1 MPLFELI
8 NSKVGDNRKVFLVH
22 GGIDTE
28 DRELARQIAE
38 TTTDSIIVAS
48 YGTFSTGIN
57 IIWLKELK
65 YTMKKTLIM
74 NSLMSQ
80 SRRVMDKTEF
90 LAAIKLVSGEE
101 LLSMVTSVH
110 DDNGDYLIVENPIE
124 VEEVMLPNKQAGAK
138 VQPWMKFS
146 REEQFVI
153 PKDKI
158 ITIVEVAEEVAV
170 FYHMS
175 LRKLNTDFITD
186 AKGKISTVDE
196 ARIKLNK
203 IFNKDS

>member
-1 MPLFELI
+1 
-8 NSKVGDNRKVFLVH
+8 
-22 GGIDTE
+22 
-28 DRELARQIAE
+28 
-38 TTTDSIIVAS
+38 
-48 YGTFSTGIN
+48 
-57 IIWLKELK
+57 
-65 YTMKKTLIM
+65 M

-101 LLSMVTSVH
+101 ILSMVTSVH
-110 DDNGDYLIVENPIE
+110 DENGDYLIVENPIE
-124 VEEVMLPNKQAGAK
+124 VEEVLLPNKQAGAK

-146 REEQFVI
+146 KEDQFVI

-196 ARIKLNK
+196 ARIKLDK

>member
-1 MPLFELI
+1 
-8 NSKVGDNRKVFLVH
+8 
-22 GGIDTE
+22 
-28 DRELARQIAE
+28 
-38 TTTDSIIVAS
+38 
-48 YGTFSTGIN
+48 
-57 IIWLKELK
+57 
-65 YTMKKTLIM
+65 M

-80 SRRVMDKTEF
+80 SRRVMDKEEF

-101 LLSMVTSVH
+101 ILSMVTSVH
-110 DDNGDYLIVENPIE
+110 DENGDYLIVENPIE
-124 VEEVMLPNKQAGAK
+124 VEEVILPNKQAVAK

-153 PKDKI
+153 PKEHI
-158 ITIVEVAEEVAV
+158 ITIVEVAQEVAV

-175 LRKLNTDFITD
+175 LRKLNTDFISD

-203 IFNKDS
+203 IFNKDI

>member
-1 MPLFELI
+1 
-8 NSKVGDNRKVFLVH
+8 
-22 GGIDTE
+22 
-28 DRELARQIAE
+28 
-38 TTTDSIIVAS
+38 
-48 YGTFSTGIN
+48 
-57 IIWLKELK
+57 
-65 YTMKKTLIM
+65 MKKTLIM

-110 DDNGDYLIVENPIE
+110 DENGDYLIVENPIE
-124 VEEVMLPNKQAGAK
+124 VEEVILPNKQAGAK

-146 REEQFVI
+146 REDQFVI
-153 PKDKI
+153 PKEHI
-158 ITIVEVAEEVAV
+158 ITIVEVAEEVEV

-196 ARIKLNK
+196 ARIKLDK
-203 IFNKDS
+203 IFKQGT

>member
-1 MPLFELI
+1 
-8 NSKVGDNRKVFLVH
+8 
-22 GGIDTE
+22 
-28 DRELARQIAE
+28 
-38 TTTDSIIVAS
+38 
-48 YGTFSTGIN
+48 
-57 IIWLKELK
+57 
-65 YTMKKTLIM
+65 MKKTLIM
-74 NSLMSQ
+74 SSLMSQ
-80 SRRVMDKTEF
+80 YERTMDKTEF

-110 DDNGDYLIVENPIE
+110 DENGDYIIVENPIE
-124 VEEVMLPNKQAGAK
+124 VEEVILPNKQAGAK

-153 PKDKI
+153 PKEHI
-158 ITIVEVAEEVAV
+158 ITIVEVAEEVAI

-196 ARIKLNK
+196 ARIKLDK
-203 IFNKDS
+203 IFKKGT

>member
-1 MPLFELI
+1 
-8 NSKVGDNRKVFLVH
+8 
-22 GGIDTE
+22 
-28 DRELARQIAE
+28 
-38 TTTDSIIVAS
+38 
-48 YGTFSTGIN
+48 
-57 IIWLKELK
+57 
-65 YTMKKTLIM
+65 M

-80 SRRVMDKTEF
+80 SRRVMDKEEF

-101 LLSMVTSVH
+101 ILSMVTSVH
-110 DDNGDYLIVENPIE
+110 DENGDYLIVENPIE

-158 ITIVEVAEEVAV
+158 ITIVEVTEDVAV

-186 AKGKISTVDE
+186 ARGKISTVDE
-196 ARIKLNK
+196 ARTKLDK
-203 IFNKDS
+203 IFKKDT

>member
-1 MPLFELI
+1 
-8 NSKVGDNRKVFLVH
+8 
-22 GGIDTE
+22 
-28 DRELARQIAE
+28 
-38 TTTDSIIVAS
+38 
-48 YGTFSTGIN
+48 
-57 IIWLKELK
+57 
-65 YTMKKTLIM
+65 M

-110 DDNGDYLIVENPIE
+110 DENGDYLIVETPIE

-158 ITIVEVAEEVAV
+158 ITIVEVAEEVAG

-196 ARIKLNK
+196 ARIKLDK
-203 IFNKDS
+203 IFKKGT

>member
-1 MPLFELI
+1 M
-8 NSKVGDNRKVFLVH
+8 S
-22 GGIDTE
+22 
-28 DRELARQIAE
+28 
-38 TTTDSIIVAS
+38 
-48 YGTFSTGIN
+48 
-57 IIWLKELK
+57 
-65 YTMKKTLIM
+65 
-74 NSLMSQ
+74 SLMSQ
-80 SRRVMDKTEF
+80 YERTMDKTEF

-110 DDNGDYLIVENPIE
+110 DENGDYLIVENPIE
-124 VEEVMLPNKQAGAK
+124 VEEVILPNKQAGAK

-153 PKDKI
+153 PKEHI
-158 ITIVEVAEEVAV
+158 ITIVEVAQEVAV

-175 LRKLNTDFITD
+175 LRKLNTDFISD

>member
-1 MPLFELI
+1 
-8 NSKVGDNRKVFLVH
+8 
-22 GGIDTE
+22 
-28 DRELARQIAE
+28 
-38 TTTDSIIVAS
+38 
-48 YGTFSTGIN
+48 
-57 IIWLKELK
+57 
-65 YTMKKTLIM
+65 MKKTLIM

-80 SRRVMDKTEF
+80 SRRVMDKEEF

-101 LLSMVTSVH
+101 ILSMVTSVH
-110 DDNGDYLIVENPIE
+110 DENGDYLIVENPIE
-124 VEEVMLPNKQAGAK
+124 VEEVILPNKQAGAK

-153 PKDKI
+153 PKEHV

>member
-1 MPLFELI
+1 
-8 NSKVGDNRKVFLVH
+8 
-22 GGIDTE
+22 
-28 DRELARQIAE
+28 
-38 TTTDSIIVAS
+38 
-48 YGTFSTGIN
+48 
-57 IIWLKELK
+57 
-65 YTMKKTLIM
+65 M

-110 DDNGDYLIVENPIE
+110 DENGDYLIVENPIE
-124 VEEVMLPNKQAGAK
+124 VEEVILPNKQAGAK

-146 REEQFVI
+146 REDQFVI
-153 PKDKI
+153 PKDKV
-158 ITIVEVAEEVAV
+158 ITIVEVAEDVEV

-175 LRKLNTDFITD
+175 LRKLNTDLITD

>member
-1 MPLFELI
+1 
-8 NSKVGDNRKVFLVH
+8 
-22 GGIDTE
+22 
-28 DRELARQIAE
+28 
-38 TTTDSIIVAS
+38 
-48 YGTFSTGIN
+48 
-57 IIWLKELK
+57 
-65 YTMKKTLIM
+65 M

-101 LLSMVTSVH
+101 ILSMVTSVH
-110 DDNGDYLIVENPIE
+110 DENGDYRIVEIPIE

-146 REEQFVI
+146 REDQFVI

-158 ITIVEVAEEVAV
+158 ITIVEVAEDVAV

-196 ARIKLNK
+196 ARIKLDK
-203 IFNKDS
+203 IFKKGS

>member
-1 MPLFELI
+1 
-8 NSKVGDNRKVFLVH
+8 
-22 GGIDTE
+22 
-28 DRELARQIAE
+28 
-38 TTTDSIIVAS
+38 
-48 YGTFSTGIN
+48 
-57 IIWLKELK
+57 
-65 YTMKKTLIM
+65 MKKTLIM

-110 DDNGDYLIVENPIE
+110 DENGDYLIIENPIE
-124 VEEVMLPNKQAGAK
+124 VEEVILPNKQAGAK

-146 REEQFVI
+146 REEQFVV
-153 PKDKI
+153 PKEHV
-158 ITIVEVAEEVAV
+158 ITIVEVAEEVEV

-175 LRKLNTDFITD
+175 LRKLNNDFITD

>member
-1 MPLFELI
+1 
-8 NSKVGDNRKVFLVH
+8 
-22 GGIDTE
+22 
-28 DRELARQIAE
+28 
-38 TTTDSIIVAS
+38 
-48 YGTFSTGIN
+48 
-57 IIWLKELK
+57 
-65 YTMKKTLIM
+65 M

-101 LLSMVTSVH
+101 LLSMVTPVNNE
-110 DDNGDYLIVENPIE
+110 DGDYLVVENPIE
-124 VEEVMLPNKQAGAK
+124 IEEVILPNKQAGAK

-203 IFNKDS
+203 IFNKDI

>member
-1 MPLFELI
+1 
-8 NSKVGDNRKVFLVH
+8 
-22 GGIDTE
+22 
-28 DRELARQIAE
+28 
-38 TTTDSIIVAS
+38 
-48 YGTFSTGIN
+48 
-57 IIWLKELK
+57 
-65 YTMKKTLIM
+65 MKKTLIM

-80 SRRVMDKTEF
+80 SRRVMDKEEF

-101 LLSMVTSVH
+101 ILSMVTSVH
-110 DDNGDYLIVENPIE
+110 DENGDYLIVENPIE
-124 VEEVMLPNKQAGAK
+124 VEEVILPNKQAGAK

-153 PKDKI
+153 PKEHI
-158 ITIVEVAEEVAV
+158 ITIVEVAEEVAI

-196 ARIKLNK
+196 ARIKLDK
-203 IFNKDS
+203 IFKKGT

>member
-1 MPLFELI
+1 
-8 NSKVGDNRKVFLVH
+8 
-22 GGIDTE
+22 
-28 DRELARQIAE
+28 
-38 TTTDSIIVAS
+38 
-48 YGTFSTGIN
+48 
-57 IIWLKELK
+57 
-65 YTMKKTLIM
+65 MKKTLIM

-80 SRRVMDKTEF
+80 SERTMDKVEF

-110 DDNGDYLIVENPIE
+110 DENGDYIIVENPIE
-124 VEEVMLPNKQAGAK
+124 VEEVLLPNKQAGAK

-153 PKDKI
+153 PKEHI
-158 ITIVEVAEEVAV
+158 ITIVEVTEEVAI

-175 LRKLNTDFITD
+175 LRKLNSDFITD

-196 ARIKLNK
+196 ARIKLDK
-203 IFNKDS
+203 IFKEGT

>member
-1 MPLFELI
+1 
-8 NSKVGDNRKVFLVH
+8 
-22 GGIDTE
+22 
-28 DRELARQIAE
+28 
-38 TTTDSIIVAS
+38 
-48 YGTFSTGIN
+48 
-57 IIWLKELK
+57 
-65 YTMKKTLIM
+65 M

-110 DDNGDYLIVENPIE
+110 DENGDYLIVENPIE
-124 VEEVMLPNKQAGAK
+124 VEEVILPNKQAGAK

-158 ITIVEVAEEVAV
+158 ITIVEVTEEVAV

-196 ARIKLNK
+196 ARINLDK
-203 IFNKDS
+203 IFKQGT

>member
-1 MPLFELI
+1 
-8 NSKVGDNRKVFLVH
+8 
-22 GGIDTE
+22 
-28 DRELARQIAE
+28 
-38 TTTDSIIVAS
+38 
-48 YGTFSTGIN
+48 
-57 IIWLKELK
+57 
-65 YTMKKTLIM
+65 M

-110 DDNGDYLIVENPIE
+110 DENGDYLIIENPIE
-124 VEEVMLPNKQAGAK
+124 VEEVILPNKQAGAK

-153 PKDKI
+153 PKEHI
-158 ITIVEVAEEVAV
+158 ITIVEVAEEVEV

-175 LRKLNTDFITD
+175 LRKLNNDLVTD

-196 ARIKLNK
+196 ARIKLDK

>member
-1 MPLFELI
+1 
-8 NSKVGDNRKVFLVH
+8 
-22 GGIDTE
+22 
-28 DRELARQIAE
+28 
-38 TTTDSIIVAS
+38 
-48 YGTFSTGIN
+48 
-57 IIWLKELK
+57 
-65 YTMKKTLIM
+65 
-74 NSLMSQ
+74 MSQ

-110 DDNGDYLIVENPIE
+110 DENGDYLIVENPIE
-124 VEEVMLPNKQAGAK
+124 VEEVLLPNKQAGAK

-153 PKDKI
+153 PKEHV
-158 ITIVEVAEEVAV
+158 ITIVEVAEEVEV

-175 LRKLNTDFITD
+175 LRKLNNDLITD

>member
-1 MPLFELI
+1 
-8 NSKVGDNRKVFLVH
+8 
-22 GGIDTE
+22 
-28 DRELARQIAE
+28 
-38 TTTDSIIVAS
+38 
-48 YGTFSTGIN
+48 
-57 IIWLKELK
+57 
-65 YTMKKTLIM
+65 M

-80 SRRVMDKTEF
+80 SERTMDKVEF

-110 DDNGDYLIVENPIE
+110 DENGDYIIVENPIE
-124 VEEVMLPNKQAGAK
+124 VEEVIMPNKQAGAK

-153 PKDKI
+153 PKEHI
-158 ITIVEVAEEVAV
+158 ITIVEVTEEVAI

-175 LRKLNTDFITD
+175 LRKLNSDFITD

-196 ARIKLNK
+196 ARIKLDK
-203 IFNKDS
+203 IFKEGT

>member
-1 MPLFELI
+1 
-8 NSKVGDNRKVFLVH
+8 
-22 GGIDTE
+22 
-28 DRELARQIAE
+28 
-38 TTTDSIIVAS
+38 
-48 YGTFSTGIN
+48 
-57 IIWLKELK
+57 
-65 YTMKKTLIM
+65 M

-80 SRRVMDKTEF
+80 SRRVMDKEEF

-101 LLSMVTSVH
+101 ILSMVTSVH
-110 DDNGDYLIVENPIE
+110 DENGDYLIVENPIE

-153 PKDKI
+153 PKEHV
-158 ITIVEVAEEVAV
+158 ITIVEVAEEVEV

-175 LRKLNTDFITD
+175 LRKLNNDFITD
-186 AKGKISTVDE
+186 ARGKISTVDE

>member
-1 MPLFELI
+1 
-8 NSKVGDNRKVFLVH
+8 
-22 GGIDTE
+22 
-28 DRELARQIAE
+28 
-38 TTTDSIIVAS
+38 
-48 YGTFSTGIN
+48 
-57 IIWLKELK
+57 
-65 YTMKKTLIM
+65 
-74 NSLMSQ
+74 
-80 SRRVMDKTEF
+80 MDKTEF

-110 DDNGDYLIVENPIE
+110 DENGDYLIVENPIE
-124 VEEVMLPNKQAGAK
+124 VEEVLLPNKQAGAK

-153 PKDKI
+153 PKEHV
-158 ITIVEVAEEVAV
+158 ITIVEVAEEVEV

-175 LRKLNTDFITD
+175 LRKLNNDFITD
-186 AKGKISTVDE
+186 ARGKISTVDE

>member
-1 MPLFELI
+1 
-8 NSKVGDNRKVFLVH
+8 
-22 GGIDTE
+22 
-28 DRELARQIAE
+28 
-38 TTTDSIIVAS
+38 
-48 YGTFSTGIN
+48 
-57 IIWLKELK
+57 
-65 YTMKKTLIM
+65 M

-80 SRRVMDKTEF
+80 SESPMDKTEF

-110 DDNGDYLIVENPIE
+110 DENGDYLIVENPIE
-124 VEEVMLPNKQAGAK
+124 VEEVLLPNKQAGAK

-153 PKDKI
+153 PKEHI
-158 ITIVEVAEEVAV
+158 ITIVEVAEEVAI

-196 ARIKLNK
+196 ARIKLDK
-203 IFNKDS
+203 IFKKGT

>member
-1 MPLFELI
+1 
-8 NSKVGDNRKVFLVH
+8 
-22 GGIDTE
+22 
-28 DRELARQIAE
+28 
-38 TTTDSIIVAS
+38 
-48 YGTFSTGIN
+48 
-57 IIWLKELK
+57 
-65 YTMKKTLIM
+65 
-74 NSLMSQ
+74 
-80 SRRVMDKTEF
+80 MDKTEF

-110 DDNGDYLIVENPIE
+110 DENGDYLIVENPIE
-124 VEEVMLPNKQAGAK
+124 VEEVIMPNKQAGAK

-153 PKDKI
+153 PKEHI
-158 ITIVEVAEEVAV
+158 ITIVEVAEEVAI

-196 ARIKLNK
+196 ARIKLDK
-203 IFNKDS
+203 IFKKGS

>member
-1 MPLFELI
+1 
-8 NSKVGDNRKVFLVH
+8 
-22 GGIDTE
+22 
-28 DRELARQIAE
+28 
-38 TTTDSIIVAS
+38 
-48 YGTFSTGIN
+48 
-57 IIWLKELK
+57 
-65 YTMKKTLIM
+65 M

-110 DDNGDYLIVENPIE
+110 DENGDYLIVENPIE

-196 ARIKLNK
+196 ARIKLDK
-203 IFNKDS
+203 IFKKGT

>member
-1 MPLFELI
+1 
-8 NSKVGDNRKVFLVH
+8 
-22 GGIDTE
+22 
-28 DRELARQIAE
+28 
-38 TTTDSIIVAS
+38 
-48 YGTFSTGIN
+48 
-57 IIWLKELK
+57 
-65 YTMKKTLIM
+65 M

-110 DDNGDYLIVENPIE
+110 DENGDYLIVENPIE
-124 VEEVMLPNKQAGAK
+124 VEEVILPNKQAGAK

-146 REEQFVI
+146 REDQFVI

>member
-1 MPLFELI
+1 
-8 NSKVGDNRKVFLVH
+8 
-22 GGIDTE
+22 
-28 DRELARQIAE
+28 
-38 TTTDSIIVAS
+38 
-48 YGTFSTGIN
+48 
-57 IIWLKELK
+57 
-65 YTMKKTLIM
+65 M

-101 LLSMVTSVH
+101 ILSMVTSVH
-110 DDNGDYLIVENPIE
+110 DENGDYLIVENPIE
-124 VEEVMLPNKQAGAK
+124 VEEVTLPSKQAGCK

-158 ITIVEVAEEVAV
+158 ITIVEVTEEVAV

-186 AKGKISTVDE
+186 AKGRISTVDE
-196 ARIKLNK
+196 ARIKLDK
-203 IFNKDS
+203 IFKKGT